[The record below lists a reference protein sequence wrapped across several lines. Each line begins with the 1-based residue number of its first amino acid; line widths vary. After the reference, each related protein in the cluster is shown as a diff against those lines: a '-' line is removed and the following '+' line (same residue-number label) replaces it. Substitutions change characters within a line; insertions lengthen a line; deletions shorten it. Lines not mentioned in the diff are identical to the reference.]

1 MSIRLFHLL
10 INRIN
15 FFLILAI
22 FSYDLYANGISGD
35 FNRKNV
41 EKILVNAQ
49 NAIKKNEYKEAED
62 LVYKAIRIDS
72 GNVKSYLLLSDISD
86 ELEKPEQ
93 KKQALA
99 KIISLDSLNY
109 PLANK
114 LLAEYFFKNGDY
126 SNALDY
132 YIRYSHFRISRDSLF
147 IDERINSCRFAI
159 GSLFK
164 NRDVK
169 ITHLDSNVNSPSQE
183 YWPAISSDDSLLY
196 FTRLI
201 KNGRQFPFE
210 RIFVSE
216 KKDSSWGAAFRM
228 NFSDNEDVNIGS
240 MCISSD
246 GKLLFFTACGRNE
259 GKGSCDIYYSRKVDN
274 LWSLPLNAG
283 AIINTP
289 FWEAQPSISSD
300 NRILFFAS
308 NRPGGLGNM
317 DIWCSEIVEKSDGN
331 LFFNVPSNLGKYV
344 NSPEDDFSPFI
355 HADGSTLYFSSKGR
369 CGMGGSDLFMS
380 KLIDTIWTDAV
391 NLGFPINT
399 RYNEDG
405 LVVSPTARV
414 VIFSSNREGSVGG
427 SKDLYQ
433 FKLPAEFIPEKV
445 GYIKGFV
452 YDLETGSKLKSSI
465 ELTQL
470 ETNDSRIIVS
480 DQNEGYIATLVAN
493 KKYALNV
500 NLDGYL
506 FYSKHFNLNDTLGFN
521 QAETVNIYL
530 EPIQSGK
537 KFVLSNIFFDFDSDR
552 LKKESDAELIQLT
565 DFLLKNSK
573 LKIEISGHTDDTGS
587 IEYNLKLSE
596 NRAKAIFDYLKH
608 YINESR
614 MIYRGYG
621 SELPVAPN
629 DNEQGRAQNRR
640 SEIMILSY

>member
-1 MSIRLFHLL
+1 LLL
-10 INRIN
+10 I
-15 FFLILAI
+15 LVI
-22 FSYDLYANGISGD
+22 FSYDLYAKGIPGD
-35 FNRKNV
+35 IYRKKS
-41 EKILVNAQ
+41 EKILKNAQ
-49 NAIKKNEYKEAED
+49 NAIKNNEYQEAEN
-62 LVYKAIRIDS
+62 LIYRAIRIDS
-72 GNVKSYLLLSDISD
+72 GNVNLFLLLSDISD
-86 ELEKPEQ
+86 ELGKPDQ
-93 KKQALA
+93 KKQALT
-99 KIISLDSLNY
+99 KILSLDSVNY

-114 LLAEYFFKNGDY
+114 LLAEYYFKYGDY

-132 YIRYSHFRISRDSLF
+132 FLRYSHFKISRDSLLT
-147 IDERINSCRFAI
+147 DERINSCRFAI

-169 ITHLDSNVNSPSQE
+169 ITHLDSNVNSLSQE
-183 YWPAISSDDSLLY
+183 YWPAISTDDSLLY

-201 KNGRQFPFE
+201 KDGRQFPYE
-210 RIFVSE
+210 RIFVS
-216 KKDSSWGAAFRM
+216 KKDDSGWGTAFRM

-246 GKLLFFTACGRNE
+246 GKLLFFTACGRND
-259 GKGSCDIYYSRKVDN
+259 GKGSCDIYYSQKVN
-274 LWSLPLNAG
+274 NSWSLPLNAG

-300 NRILFFAS
+300 NRKLFFAS
-308 NRPGGLGNM
+308 NRTGGLGNM
-317 DIWCSEIVEKSDGN
+317 DIWCSEIIKKSDGN
-331 LFFNVPSNLGKYV
+331 LFFNVPSNLGRCV

-380 KLIDTIWTDAV
+380 KLIDSLWIDAV

-433 FKLPAEFIPEKV
+433 FKLPAEFLPEKV

-452 YDLETGSKLKSSI
+452 YDVITGSKLKSSV

-470 ETNDSRIIVS
+470 ETNDSRIIIC

-493 KKYALNV
+493 RTYALNV

-506 FYSKHFNLNDTLGFN
+506 FYSKHFNLNDTVGFN

-552 LKKESDAELIQLT
+552 LKEESNAELIQLT

-573 LKIEISGHTDDTGS
+573 LRVEISGHTDNTGS
-587 IEYNLKLSE
+587 SDYNFKLSE
-596 NRAKAIFDYLKH
+596 NRAKAIFDYLKKL
-608 YINESR
+608 INEKR
-614 MIYRGYG
+614 MIYKGYG
-621 SELPVAPN
+621 SNLPVASN

-640 SEIMILSY
+640 CEIMILSN